1 MSSWCLLSSP
11 APPIKYS
18 SVESGTWIKKCCGLH
33 SKQRRLP
40 IKFQKQASCSSKIMI
55 GSILKCSK
63 HGLYKL
69 IFRIW
74 NVMGSQC
81 LPCHFLTYD
90 AKRAPNEPEA
100 ASHALISGS
109 ASRWPQ
115 PENKVREQHSH
126 DNNSVTDKMS
136 RFLDRIYSFKW
147 CLHDPTS
154 PWQDPR
160 YEKPK

>member
-1 MSSWCLLSSP
+1 MYTAFVSGRSNSNPYASYVYIRSSDSCMVICNEEARGLSLAPHVIMTSTFQSRTANKIFIRRVRYMNQNVAACIASRGVSLFNFRSKPP
-11 APPIKYS
+11 A
-18 SVESGTWIKKCCGLH
+18 H
-33 SKQRRLP
+33 QN
-40 IKFQKQASCSSKIMI
+40 IMI

-109 ASRWPQ
+109 ASR
-115 PENKVREQHSH
+115 
-126 DNNSVTDKMS
+126 
-136 RFLDRIYSFKW
+136 
-147 CLHDPTS
+147 
-154 PWQDPR
+154 
-160 YEKPK
+160 